1 MFGHNVW
8 SLCLMVHISGSY
20 SGARPAPPAAVL
32 TPLQHLVPPHL
43 DQVCSRY
50 RTTDQ
55 PTDYLRPTSRN
66 RSDGPAGL
74 PCLAGDH
81 CQQLI
86 KWPLLLSLLQLAAD
100 HPTLGGAH
108 NPQMGLVTCHY
119 LKVGGGDM
127 SKMITILQFT
137 IKINGSQFAGRIV
150 FPRNPSTGPHA
161 PPYQNCSGISRFQN
175 VKFQLQ
181 FLSFTRTR
189 TTLRRSN

>member
-74 PCLAGDH
+74 PCLGGDH

-108 NPQMGLVTCHY
+108 NPQMGLFTCHY
-119 LKVGGGDM
+119 LNVGGGICQKWLKYYNLQ
-127 SKMITILQFT
+127 SKSMAYNLQGGLFFREILAQVHT
-137 IKINGSQFAGRIV
+137 PLLTKTVQE
-150 FPRNPSTGPHA
+150 
-161 PPYQNCSGISRFQN
+161 
-175 VKFQLQ
+175 
-181 FLSFTRTR
+181 
-189 TTLRRSN
+189 